1 MDVRAR
7 HHVVETGRADG
18 PVVVLSHGFGCD
30 QNLWRLVAP
39 ALAPHARVVLFDH
52 VGAGRSDLS
61 AWSEQ
66 RHGSLQGYADDVL
79 ELLTELDLR
88 RVVFVGHSV
97 SAMIGV
103 LAAVQEPARFAGLV
117 LLTPSPRYVD
127 DGDYRGGFS
136 AADIDELL
144 ESLDS
149 NYLGWSA
156 AMAPVI
162 MGNPD
167 RPELGQEL
175 TNSFCRTDP
184 QIARVFARATFLS
197 DNRDD
202 LAAGDGAD
210 ARRRVCARR
219 DRPARGRR
227 VRARPDPRQPARDA
241 RRHRPLSAA
250 QRPGGHRRG
259 DPVLPRRRR
268 PPVTCRTGGEPD
280 PARVADRFSALLE
293 DSVEDLYENAPCGYL
308 STLLDGTIAKI
319 NATLL
324 GWLGLDRGQVV
335 GVRRFP
341 DLLTVGGRLY
351 HETHLSPLLRMQ
363 GEVNGVALELVRA
376 DGGRLPVLVTS
387 TVKTGEDGQPLLIRT
402 TVVDARDRR
411 AYEQELLRARQEAD
425 LERDRLSRL
434 AVTLQRTLLPPA
446 LPTVPGLEAAAHYH
460 VASADQVGGD
470 FYDLFRLDDGRWGLF
485 IGDVCGKGAGAA
497 VVTSL
502 ARYTLREAAVHDPD
516 PVAVLAALN
525 AALRRERL
533 DVAHRLLQ
541 RGRRPG
547 RPGRRRVRRPAGE
560 RRPPPA
566 RAGACRRHGRVPP
579 MDGGQVVGV
588 LADAASTSVAL
599 RLDPGDTL
607 LLYTDGL
614 TEARTGRGARYDE
627 QPLREFLTTLAPTTA
642 SEVVAAVR
650 TLLDG
655 FGDGLDDDTAVLALG
670 VPRARA
676 AEGSAPG
683 GPSRM

>member
-1 MDVRAR
+1 
-7 HHVVETGRADG
+7 
-18 PVVVLSHGFGCD
+18 
-30 QNLWRLVAP
+30 
-39 ALAPHARVVLFDH
+39 
-52 VGAGRSDLS
+52 
-61 AWSEQ
+61 
-66 RHGSLQGYADDVL
+66 
-79 ELLTELDLR
+79 
-88 RVVFVGHSV
+88 
-97 SAMIGV
+97 
-103 LAAVQEPARFAGLV
+103 
-117 LLTPSPRYVD
+117 
-127 DGDYRGGFS
+127 
-136 AADIDELL
+136 
-144 ESLDS
+144 
-149 NYLGWSA
+149 
-156 AMAPVI
+156 
-162 MGNPD
+162 
-167 RPELGQEL
+167 
-175 TNSFCRTDP
+175 
-184 QIARVFARATFLS
+184 
-197 DNRDD
+197 
-202 LAAGDGAD
+202 
-210 ARRRVCARR
+210 
-219 DRPARGRR
+219 
-227 VRARPDPRQPARDA
+227 
-241 RRHRPLSAA
+241 
-250 QRPGGHRRG
+250 
-259 DPVLPRRRR
+259 
-268 PPVTCRTGGEPD
+268 VTCRTSGEPD
-280 PARVADRFSALLE
+280 PARTADRFSALLE

-308 STLLDGTIAKI
+308 STMLDGTIAKI

-351 HETHLSPLLRMQ
+351 HETHFSPLLRMQ
-363 GEVNGVALELVRA
+363 GEVNGVALELLRA
-376 DGGRLPVLVTS
+376 DGSRLPVLVTS

-525 AALRRERL
+525 AALRRQRL
-533 DVAHRLLQ
+533 DAAHRFCSVVVGLVAPDADGCDLVLAS
-541 RGRRPG
+541 GG
-547 RPGRRRVRRPAGE
+547 H
-560 RRPPPA
+560 PPPVLM
-566 RAGACRRHGRVPP
+566 RADGTVAFQP

-588 LADAASTSVAL
+588 VADAASTSVAL
-599 RLDPGDTL
+599 RLFPGDTL

-642 SEVVAAVR
+642 PDVVAAVR

-655 FGDGLDDDTAVLALG
+655 FGDGLDDDTAVLAFG
-670 VPRARA
+670 VPPAPA
-676 AEGSAPG
+676 AESGAAR
-683 GPSRM
+683 GPPRV